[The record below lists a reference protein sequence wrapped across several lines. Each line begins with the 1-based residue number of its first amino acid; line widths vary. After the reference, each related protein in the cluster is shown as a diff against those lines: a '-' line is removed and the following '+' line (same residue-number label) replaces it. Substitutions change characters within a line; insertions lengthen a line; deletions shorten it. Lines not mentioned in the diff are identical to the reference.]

1 MPEGSRKAFGEYTG
15 QRVNAVPEGFLQAY
29 AQVGANI
36 QNLGKGLG
44 EGIGA
49 AVAMY
54 QENAAKHETAD
65 ATMQAASVHLPQIV
79 GYFDKSIKG
88 TKAEVVKESTENP
101 DSTNPQVLAYRA
113 IVRAK
118 DDLTNN
124 LSKWTDLTATKK
136 TATIGQLAQY
146 AKAATDD
153 AELEAKA
160 NAAKVAQ
167 ANFERG
173 MEVKEATARNTIE
186 DSRIKNIANTSSVIL
201 ADAISRKPYA
211 PDTTET
217 YGDFLNADGSGE
229 YTVFHENTGVKVDP
243 NFEAQYKSAL
253 VDINSQ
259 ILQASGDKEK
269 IDSLLNK
276 RAVLNAEFNQT
287 VSTAVEYSS
296 GVNSAVENYKTLV
309 SDPKKAQEVVA
320 GIDNEI
326 KSLTER
332 GGRIPDTVR
341 KKVDALAAQRDELTK
356 SIKDAKKN
364 GGAVEVTGNHIREGF
379 ARSLNATTAGA
390 VFASNA
396 RASGIAVTPET
407 QQAVTD
413 LAFADGHTTENGYNV
428 SVDKKTGAIVLKE
441 DEIWTKWWKADPK
454 NLTPQERLKFDTD
467 SEAYNQTILAKN
479 QGTFGTMGLDGKI
492 IPSIVV
498 RDGFRGTGSLYVT
511 GKVALPN
518 KEIAKLREDVYDAS
532 NHINEINSLKSIIV
546 KRDANGKIEYKKDK
560 EGNILYDADGFPQEE
575 YVNFKKMSDEDKRYF
590 TTRVSSYLRSVAK
603 GLGVLS
609 KQDWDWLNTQAQA
622 FGAQAREQWSF
633 AEDSVFVKLADE
645 WMNKENLTSE
655 VLVPK
660 FDASRDATVREVRDR
675 LSKVPAVEGGYLIV
689 TSGSAR
695 DIDNNRYSGDNLIT
709 WYDRAT
715 SAGTPNDQLTFANEF
730 KESDQGMILAYLGHT
745 KDNPSVTKEQY
756 KAVEDRW
763 IAHLRSK
770 GLSPKQ
776 IEEIKNKKFPF
787 VRPKP

>member
-15 QRVNAVPEGFLQAY
+15 QRVNPVPEGFLSAY
-29 AQVGANI
+29 AQIGKNI
-36 QNLGKGLG
+36 QETGKDIGA
-44 EGIGA
+44 GIGGA
-49 AVAMY
+49 IKMY

-65 ATMQAASVHLPQIV
+65 ATMQAASVNLPATFK
-79 GYFDKSIKG
+79 YFEKSIAG
-88 TKAEVVKESTENP
+88 TDAKVVKESTENP

-113 IVRAK
+113 VVRSR
-118 DDLTNN
+118 DDLTGS
-124 LSKWTDLTATKK
+124 LSKWTDLNVNKK
-136 TATIGQLAQY
+136 TNVIGQLAQY
-146 AKAATDD
+146 AKAATDQS
-153 AELEAKA
+153 EIEAKRD
-160 NAAKVAQ
+160 AAIQ
-167 ANFERG
+167 SQNNFNRTATN
-173 MEVKEATARNTIE
+173 KEAATANTIE
-186 DSRIKNIANTSSVIL
+186 DSRIKNIANTSSIVL
-201 ADAISRKPYA
+201 ADAIGRKPFA

-253 VDINSQ
+253 VDISSQ
-259 ILQASGDKEK
+259 ILQAGGDRDK
-269 IDSLLNK
+269 IDFLLAK
-276 RAVLNAEFNQT
+276 REALNAEFNQT

-296 GVNSAVENYKTLV
+296 GVNSAVENYRTLV

-332 GGRIPDTVR
+332 GGRIPDTIQ
-341 KKVDALAAQRDELTK
+341 KKADALAAQRDELTK

-379 ARSLNATTAGA
+379 SRSLNATTAGA

-396 RASGIAVTPET
+396 RSNGIAVTPET

-428 SVDKKTGAIVLKE
+428 SIDKKTGAVVLKE
-441 DEIWTKWWKADPK
+441 DETWTKWWKADPK

-479 QGTFGTMGLDGKI
+479 QGTFGTMGLDGKV
-492 IPSIVV
+492 IPSIVA
-498 RDGFRGTGSLYVT
+498 RDSFRGTGTIYVT

-518 KEIAKLREDVYDAS
+518 KDIAKLREEVYDAS
-532 NHINEINSLKSIIV
+532 NHLNELNSLKSIIV
-546 KRDANGKIEYKKDK
+546 KRGDDGKIVYKKDK
-560 EGNILYDADGFPQEE
+560 EGNLLYDADGFPQEE
-575 YVNFKKMSDEDKRYF
+575 YVDFKKISDKDKRYF

-645 WMNKENLTSE
+645 WMNQENLTAE

-660 FDASRDATVREVRDR
+660 FDAARDETVRSTRDR
-675 LSKVPAVEGGYLIV
+675 LSKVPAVEGGYLTV

-695 DIDNNRYSGDNLIT
+695 DIDNNRYGGDNLIT

-715 SAGTPNDQLTFANEF
+715 RAGTPNDELTFANEF

-745 KDNPSVTKEQY
+745 KPNPSVTKEQY
-756 KAVEDRW
+756 KEIEDRW
-763 IAHLRSK
+763 TAHLRSK
-770 GLSPKQ
+770 GLSPRQ
-776 IEEIKNKKFPF
+776 ISEIKDKKFPF
-787 VRPKP
+787 VRPK